1 MEVRCVKRTKQVL
14 IITKTTFKNWVRYP
28 ENIFGM
34 LIYLGVVVVVGYAF
48 SVSHRIL
55 LTDAVPYYAVGLLV
69 YSLVGQQNGIY
80 LQFGVWKEEILSK
93 PIKPDVFLLG
103 SFFGG
108 LLTTSLPSL
117 ILFLLVF
124 IAYREE
130 FQIKSPMLILL
141 VLVLGILSA
150 IGVGYIFA
158 SLGMRFR
165 PQGFI
170 VTTVSFIFSLL
181 SGILIPLSV
190 FPNEIRIFSYL
201 IPYTWSIDLS
211 RHYLLGTDT
220 LFSPSEEFV
229 YLFLSVVITFIVG
242 KLYLNH
248 TISSIRKKKVV
259 IR

>member
-1 MEVRCVKRTKQVL
+1 MKYIKQVL
-14 IITKTTFKNWVRYP
+14 IITKTTFKNWIRYP

-34 LIYLGVVVVVGYAF
+34 LIYLGLVAVVGYAF
-48 SVSHRIL
+48 SVSHGIIP
-55 LTDAVPYYAVGLLV
+55 TSVVPYYAVGLVV

-117 ILFLLVF
+117 IMFLLVF
-124 IAYREE
+124 VAYREE
-130 FQIKSPMLILL
+130 FQIKNPLLILF

-190 FPNEIRIFSYL
+190 FPSEIRIFSYM
-201 IPYTWSIDLS
+201 IPYTWSIDLF
-211 RHYLLGTDT
+211 RHYLLGTRT
-220 LFSPSEEFV
+220 LLSPNKELE
-229 YLFLSVVITFIVG
+229 YLLLSVIIAFIIG

-248 TISSIRKKKVV
+248 TLTSIRRKKVI